1 MAKNKI
7 DKCENPEPAQKRISV
22 EDEIQ
27 DIKCKL
33 AKMTAAVLLLTET
46 IKGYRKDN
54 KELVEHAINHSMLK
68 HRYGSYAPPEA
79 EL

>member
-1 MAKNKI
+1 MAKSKVN
-7 DKCENPEPAQKRISV
+7 KCENPEPAKKRVSV

-46 IKGYRKDN
+46 IKAYRKDN
-54 KELVEHAINHSMLK
+54 KELVEHAVKHSMLNN
-68 HRYGSYAPPEA
+68 RYGSYTPPEA